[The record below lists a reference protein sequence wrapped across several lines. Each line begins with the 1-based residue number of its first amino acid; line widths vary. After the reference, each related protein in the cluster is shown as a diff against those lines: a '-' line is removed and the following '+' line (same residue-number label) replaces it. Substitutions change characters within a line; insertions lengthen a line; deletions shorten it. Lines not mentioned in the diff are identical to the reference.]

1 MVLEIVTYG
10 HPALRAKGKAIEAAD
25 AQIRQIAQNM
35 LETMAAA
42 QGVGLAA
49 QQVGL
54 PLQLFV
60 IDIQGVENRPSA
72 MWVDGR
78 LTDPESAMPLVLLNP
93 EIETMGKEEAGPE
106 GCLSFPGVQ
115 GDIVRPGRVR
125 LRAMGLDGEAI
136 SFEAEGL
143 LARAIQ
149 HEFDHVQGILFID
162 RMAPSLRQKLR
173 PEIEAVFEST
183 KRATRG
189 PLVR

>member
-10 HPALRAKGKAIEAAD
+10 HPALRAKGKPIEAVD
-25 AQIRQIAQNM
+25 EHIRQVAQDM

-60 IDIQGVENRPSA
+60 IDIRGVENRPSA
-72 MWVDGR
+72 MWVNGR
-78 LTDPESAMPLVLLNP
+78 RTNPEADMPMVLLNP
-93 EIETMGKEEAGPE
+93 EIETMGKGEAGPE

-115 GDIVRPGRVR
+115 GDIVRPARVR
-125 LRAMGLDGEAI
+125 LRATGLDGEAI
-136 SFEAEGL
+136 AFEAEGL

-149 HEFDHVQGILFID
+149 HEYDHVQGILFID

-173 PEIEAVFEST
+173 PEIEAVFEGT
-183 KRATRG
+183 RRATQG